1 MDPETFALRK
11 IFLEEFYKDR
21 LKLIYSDI
29 SIRQNGIIDLNI
41 PGELLIFNSNIIF
54 CEDDL
59 NINTKEVF
67 KLIKPLIYYL
77 YSVTYKKKFVRENL
91 FLFTENIIIKYKFL
105 VDHTDNKVNIDIN
118 INLGNMEEDNNFLK
132 YYNEK
137 ELSENQAVNSLYY
150 LKVGLKTYYD
160 FENYEDYITSIGE
173 LEENGELDNELLI
186 NRLNWRSVTFQESDD
201 EKIINSSQTFKSNEC
216 VICLTNPPHVLFC
229 NCGHLCICKECDKI
243 KSLSDCP
250 VCKTENTILRLIE

>member
-1 MDPETFALRK
+1 MDPKTFALRK
-11 IFLEEFYKDR
+11 KILEEFYKDR

-41 PGELLIFNSNIIF
+41 PRELLIFNSNIIF

-105 VDHTDNKVNIDIN
+105 V
-118 INLGNMEEDNNFLK
+118 E
-132 YYNEK
+132 
-137 ELSENQAVNSLYY
+137 
-150 LKVGLKTYYD
+150 
-160 FENYEDYITSIGE
+160 
-173 LEENGELDNELLI
+173 
-186 NRLNWRSVTFQESDD
+186 
-201 EKIINSSQTFKSNEC
+201 
-216 VICLTNPPHVLFC
+216 PH
-229 NCGHLCICKECDKI
+229 
-243 KSLSDCP
+243 
-250 VCKTENTILRLIE
+250 